1 MEAALPLVKTDST
14 LDSDL
19 PRVMFICPIGYRA
32 GYRGH
37 VHRRTG
43 DPRRA
48 PGGAPA
54 VRVPDR
60 PARHRGGRPG
70 ARASFG
76 THV

>member
-37 VHRRTG
+37 VHRR
-43 DPRRA
+43 PA